1 MPILSPKTSLSI
13 IRAQTT
19 QGLSEQRVL
28 LIGQMLS
35 GTATAG
41 ALTSDVPN
49 SEASIGALFGA
60 KSHIASLCKKF
71 KAVNSVTPLDVIALD
86 DAGGA
91 TSASATFVFTGTAT
105 EDGTLVLSV
114 MDKPNI
120 QASVAITSGDAATAI
135 ATAAAAA
142 LNALAADQPFSA
154 SPSTGTVTVT
164 AANGGT
170 LFNGA
175 PISVEGSVAGV
186 SVAITAF
193 ASGATDPTFTSVFDV
208 VGNQR
213 YQTIGWPST
222 WASATL
228 KTFLD
233 ARFNDA
239 YRAMDGVGIY
249 SETNTYANLNG
260 GPSENSQSIVVIGDN
275 LLDLATRKGPA
286 IQSLADHKTAVF
298 CAIRSLRLTD
308 DAPLTSV
315 QTTAAPSDQ
324 FGGLGI
330 SSLPYHN
337 TLMPEL
343 TAPLPEDEFSLD
355 QIDDLTGDGYTIA
368 AANRVYTGVI
378 LGDAVTTY
386 LTTVSGDPDTSF
398 KYLNTVDNS
407 SAIREYYLNNLRSQY
422 AQTRLT
428 NGDLVAGR
436 DMANTGAIRSFCKA
450 KYQELA
456 SEAILEAGSTALA
469 DYDENLIVVV
479 DVGAGRATI
488 DQAPLQVGGLR
499 LIIGT
504 IAVKFSS

>member
-1 MPILSPKTSLSI
+1 MPILSPKISLSI
-13 IRAQTT
+13 IRSQTS
-19 QGLSEQRVL
+19 QGLSEQRAL

-41 ALTSDVPN
+41 ALTKDIPN
-49 SEASIGALFGA
+49 SEAEIGALFGA

-71 KAVNSVTPLDVIALD
+71 KKVNSLTPLDVIALA

-114 MDKPNI
+114 IDKPNI
-120 QASVAITSGDAATAI
+120 QASVAITSGDTATAVG
-135 ATAAAAA
+135 TAAAAA
-142 LNALAADQPFSA
+142 LNALASDQPFSA
-154 SPSTGTVTVT
+154 ADVTGTVTVT

-170 LFNGA
+170 IFNGA
-175 PISVEGSVAGV
+175 PISVEGAVAGI

-193 ASGATDPTFTSVFDV
+193 ASGATDPTFTSIFNV

-222 WASATL
+222 WSSATL

-249 SETNTYANLNG
+249 SITNTYANLNG
-260 GPSENSQSIVVIGDN
+260 GPSENSASIVAFGDN

-298 CAIRSLRLTD
+298 CALRSLRYTD

-337 TLMPEL
+337 SLMPEL
-343 TAPLPEDEFSLD
+343 TAPLPEDEFSLT
-355 QIDDLTGDGYTIA
+355 QIEDLTGDGYSIA
-368 AANRVYTGVI
+368 SANRTYTAVI
-378 LGDAVTTY
+378 LGDIVTSY
-386 LTTVSGDPDTSF
+386 KTTVSGDPDTSF

-407 SAIREYYLNNLRSQY
+407 STIREYFLNNYRAKY

-428 NGDLVAGR
+428 NGDLVPGR
-436 DMANTGAIRSFCKA
+436 DMANGPSIRTFCKA
-450 KYQELA
+450 KYIELA
-456 SEAILEAGSTALA
+456 NEAILESGTDALK
-469 DYDENLIVVV
+469 DYDDNLSIVV
-479 DVGAGRATI
+479 DVANATVTI
-488 DQAPLQVGGLR
+488 NQAPLQVGGFR
-499 LIIGT
+499 IIIGT